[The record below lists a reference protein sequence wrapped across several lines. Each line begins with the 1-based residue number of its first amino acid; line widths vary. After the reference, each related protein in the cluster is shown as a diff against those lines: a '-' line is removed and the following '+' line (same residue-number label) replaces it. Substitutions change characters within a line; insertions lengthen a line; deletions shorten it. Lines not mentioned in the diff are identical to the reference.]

1 MCSEEEAG
9 VRGAATQKR
18 ISISRSREKTTPYP
32 LGCDV
37 KNIILA
43 SKEYCAI
50 PPNLFIELQNF
61 EE

>member
-9 VRGAATQKR
+9 VRGAATQKK
-18 ISISRSREKTTPYP
+18 ISVSRSREKTTPHP

-43 SKEYCAI
+43 SEEYCAI
-50 PPNLFIELQNF
+50 PPN
-61 EE
+61 

>member
-1 MCSEEEAG
+1 MSSEEEAG

-18 ISISRSREKTTPYP
+18 ISVSRSREKTTPHP

-43 SKEYCAI
+43 PEEYCAV
-50 PPNLFIELQNF
+50 PPN
-61 EE
+61 